1 MAHTVRFTENFANN
15 LDSIR
20 DYFAVQEAESLFEQL
35 LDRLFEEFVPNLGRF
50 PRMGRSF
57 LDVEPNSDEGRALL
71 ARLRERAGKEMEIR
85 EYIAG
90 DYLILYAIRKST
102 VFLLAIRHH
111 LQLSFDLKGH
121 WL

>member
-1 MAHTVRFTENFANN
+1 VAHTVRFTENFANN

>member
-50 PRMGRSF
+50 ARMGRSF